1 MLWQRLCNDKHT
13 EIVLGVVIMNAV
25 YLVLVAVIVS
35 SGFADVAEARRNNRD
50 GFNFGT
56 TVKVLNRDDRTNAGI
71 GSDQNTKVS
80 GSSQAVTPHVG
91 YSTGTFNL
99 GLAYSFESAVSESRE
114 ASEDGQTITERKTD
128 LNGKGL
134 NLYSRFLFGDVFF
147 FEAAGGIYSE
157 KLKVTS
163 ERKQLNG
170 DGSFSGDEKTYEVS
184 GVGFGYNV
192 GGGLELAMGNGFYFS
207 SAYQV
212 RIVQLRDHNGG
223 SDLGKKRSNSQK
235 REILFGIS
243 YYDR

>member
-1 MLWQRLCNDKHT
+1 
-13 EIVLGVVIMNAV
+13 MNAV
-25 YLVLVAVIVS
+25 YLVLLAVIAS
-35 SGFADVAEARRNNRD
+35 SGFADVAEAKRNSRS

-114 ASEDGQTITERKTD
+114 ASADGQTITERKSD

-134 NLYSRFLFGDVFF
+134 NFYTRFLFGGVFF
-147 FEAAGGIYSE
+147 FEGAGGLYSE

-170 DGSFSGDEKTYEVS
+170 DGSFSGEETTYQVS
-184 GVGFGYNV
+184 GVGFGYNL
-192 GGGLELAMGNGFYFS
+192 GGGLELAMGNDFYFS

-212 RIVQLRDHNGG
+212 RIVTLRDHNGG
-223 SDLGKKRSNSQK
+223 SALGKKRSNSQK
-235 REILFGIS
+235 REVLFGIS

>member
-1 MLWQRLCNDKHT
+1 MLWQRPCNDKHT
-13 EIVLGVVIMNAV
+13 EFVLGVLIMNAV
-25 YLVLVAVIVS
+25 YLVLIAVIAS
-35 SGFADVAEARRNNRD
+35 SGFADVAEARRNSRT

-56 TVKVLNRDDRTNAGI
+56 TVKVLDRDDRTNAGI
-71 GSDQNTKVS
+71 GSDKNTKVS
-80 GSSQAVTPHVG
+80 GSSQAVSPHIG

-114 ASEDGQTITERKTD
+114 ASEDGQTVTERKTD

-134 NLYSRFLFGDVFF
+134 NLYSRFLFGGVFF
-147 FEAAGGIYSE
+147 FEGAGGLYTE
-157 KLKVTS
+157 KLKVSS

-170 DGSFSGDEKTYEVS
+170 DGSFSGEEETYEVN
-184 GVGFGYNV
+184 GVGFGYNL
-192 GGGLELAMGNGFYFS
+192 GGGLELAMGNGFHFS